1 MYNRYFKNILAI
13 LLSLN
18 VFLASVGIPVYKH
31 YCKGNLI
38 GLQYLVEQEN
48 YCHLEHGDEDACCA
62 TFDLD
67 NEEMSCCA
75 NQKSDDCYTNHA
87 EDNCCSNGKDCNDC
101 CENELELV
109 KIDLLTI
116 LQTTN
121 HLSSGINYL
130 DIPPVY
136 FPVILILQPQESVG
150 YLNQNKS
157 RSGPLPDGQSRVI
170 SYQKFIC

>member
-1 MYNRYFKNILAI
+1 MYYRYFKNILAI

-48 YCHLEHGDEDACCA
+48 YCHLEHGDDDGCCA
-62 TFDLD
+62 ISDLD

-75 NQKSDDCYTNHA
+75 NQKSVDCSVLS

-101 CENELELV
+101 CENEMELV

-116 LQTTN
+116 LQATN
-121 HLSSGINYL
+121 QFSSGIDFPVYP
-130 DIPPVY
+130 IVY
-136 FPVILILQPQESVG
+136 FPVILILQPLESVG
-150 YLNQNKS
+150 YLNQNTS

-170 SYQKFIC
+170 SYRKFIC